1 MMTLHINRSFKAH
14 VLIAFLISLWLVGF
28 LVLIAPFDISDLDI
42 MVRLILMPFY
52 GVITFLGY
60 LLLIPIQNAFFNQTN
75 KWTILHEVVF
85 IVLFNVIV
93 CLGCYWYYQT
103 DYIRGDY
110 TFREFVMGI
119 YYPIFFVLLSIL
131 IVLRWFLFRQTAKSE
146 SDKIMIKGDNK
157 LDTLSIELKE
167 LVAVSSAD
175 NYVEINYL
183 KNGELT
189 KKLIRSTLK
198 KMSVEHPELLQTHRS
213 HLINPN
219 HITEW
224 KDSKT
229 LILGDLIIPVTKTYK
244 DSILDAQTR
253 P

>member
-1 MMTLHINRSFKAH
+1 MTLHLNRSYKAH

-42 MVRLILMPFY
+42 MDRLILMPLY
-52 GVITFLGY
+52 GVITFIGY
-60 LLLIPIQNAFFNQTN
+60 LLLIPTQNAIFNYTN
-75 KWTILHEVVF
+75 KWTILHEVLFMVTF
-85 IVLFNVIV
+85 NIIVS
-93 CLGCYWYYQT
+93 LGCYLYYQT
-103 DYIRGDY
+103 DYVRGDY
-110 TFREFVMGI
+110 SFGEFVLGI

-146 SDKIMIKGDNK
+146 SDKIIIKGDNK
-157 LDTLSIELKE
+157 LDTLSIHAQD

-183 KNGELT
+183 KNGELS

-198 KMSVEHPELLQTHRS
+198 KISVEHPELLQTHRS
-213 HLINPN
+213 HLINPI

-229 LILGDLIIPVTKTYK
+229 LVLRDLHIPVTKTYK